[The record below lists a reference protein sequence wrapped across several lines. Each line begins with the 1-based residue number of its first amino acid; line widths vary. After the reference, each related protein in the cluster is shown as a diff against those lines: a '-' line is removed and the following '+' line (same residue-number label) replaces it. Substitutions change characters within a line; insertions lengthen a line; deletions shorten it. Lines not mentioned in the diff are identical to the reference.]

1 MKCFYHLQID
11 AVAICKNCNKG
22 LCSDCAVELIN
33 GIACKNRCESE
44 VKAIVE
50 YLERGKTAYKKVGQA
65 YTRNSVIYGLMGMMF
80 VVFGG
85 ITFKSPFWLIFL
97 PLGIVC
103 LLGCWFS
110 YSTGRKMSRVKT

>member
-1 MKCFYHLQID
+1 
-11 AVAICKNCNKG
+11 
-22 LCSDCAVELIN
+22 VELIN

-50 YLERGKTAYKKVGQA
+50 YLERGKTAYKKVAEA

-80 VVFGG
+80 LVFGA
-85 ITFKSPFWLIFL
+85 ITFKSSMWLIFL
-97 PLGIVC
+97 PLAIVF